1 MTNIESRYNMVK
13 EEFHTL
19 KAQAGCAMSMAR
31 TAQREGWDEDARK
44 YMSAFRVLSAQA
56 KSAHAVMGSMLKELD
71 NGI

>member
-1 MTNIESRYNMVK
+1 MTNIEARYNTVK

-19 KAQAGCAMSMAR
+19 KSQAGCAMSMAR

-56 KSAHAVMGSMLKELD
+56 KSAHTVMESMLREMEP
-71 NGI
+71 